1 MQFSPLLLAVF
12 SLSVLADEKSGAQVY
27 ESTCRGCH
35 GNGTLNAPIAGN
47 RQQWAKLIEEGLDDL
62 VPMALNGIRQM
73 PAKGGNP
80 RLSDLEVS
88 RGVVFMANRSG
99 GQFAEPLPAD
109 ARRWRKLAN
118 TLRQP

>member
-1 MQFSPLLLAVF
+1 MRFMPLLLAVCCQP
-12 SLSVLADEKSGAQVY
+12 VLADEKSGAQVY
-27 ESTCRGCH
+27 ASTCRACH

-47 RQQWAKLIEEGLDDL
+47 TQQWARLIEEGLDDL

-80 RLSDLEVS
+80 QLSDLEVS

-99 GQFAEPLPAD
+99 GQFAEPRPAD

-118 TLRQP
+118 ALRQP